1 MSALKANVTLALILS
16 ALLGIFGIS
25 AKTVE
30 YVSEPVSIGAFK
42 PASATTKDP
51 AMARMVN
58 CEDYD
63 IQPCFTY
70 DEGAWRMVTSYS
82 PYHSIKLVKCTEEDA
97 SGKQTLPCIWKNYNK
112 VGKGQPRTKN
122 VFFKS

>member
-1 MSALKANVTLALILS
+1 MSALKANLILTAILS
-16 ALLGIFGIS
+16 ALLGIF
-25 AKTVE
+25 TVVVQ
-30 YVSEPVSIGAFK
+30 YNSTPAPVSIGAFK
-42 PASATTKDP
+42 PASTTKAP

-70 DEGAWRMVTSYS
+70 DSGKIYIVTSYS
-82 PYHSIKLVKCTEEDA
+82 PYRSTKLDKCIEEDA
-97 SGKQTLPCIWKNYNK
+97 SGKQTLPCIWKDYNK

-122 VFFKS
+122 VFFKG